1 VRPRHD
7 PVSVTQVVSCCRPVG
22 PIIPGRPKAQIGFL
36 FLFFLLNVLFNKKP
50 FNITKFKVQKHD
62 FALNI
67 DIQLFYTIFIKQ
79 VVLCRRANRADH
91 QAASGRPNRVLS
103 CLAQRAFLEE
113 PGHGTIR
120 YALYRAILIVLWAGP
135 DG

>member
-67 DIQLFYTIFIKQ
+67 DT
-79 VVLCRRANRADH
+79 
-91 QAASGRPNRVLS
+91 
-103 CLAQRAFLEE
+103 
-113 PGHGTIR
+113 
-120 YALYRAILIVLWAGP
+120 IVLYNFY
-135 DG
+135 